1 MHLHP
6 FFAAG
11 TRLVKLDVIVR
22 RNPRAAAEVYLSR
35 DAVDCRKMVIR
46 FVRRVVVENANL
58 LASRKLV
65 FPTQARSHHKFL
77 HDKPFSVGTEFEVR
91 DAVGARILAFVG
103 VHNVPVAVPAAA
115 ALAAVGQMLDFDTV
129 VHLPLPYLLG
139 DFLGTPATLDN
150 LLPHLRSRC
159 LRRRIA
165 PLVHGNVAE
174 PRPQVVV
181 GGGVGG
187 GVGAVVGVL
196 RHHLRQLLV
205 RLPLLLLDRH
215 RDAAAR
221 VAASAVVIGGSGSES
236 GGGGGSESGGG
247 GGARCRLSHRHLRRH
262 RRV

>member
-1 MHLHP
+1 
-6 FFAAG
+6 
-11 TRLVKLDVIVR
+11 
-22 RNPRAAAEVYLSR
+22 
-35 DAVDCRKMVIR
+35 MVIR

-65 FPTQARSHHKFL
+65 FPTQARAHHKFL
-77 HDKPFSVGTEFEVR
+77 LDKPFSVGTEFEVR
-91 DAVGARILAFVG
+91 DAVGAQILAFVG

-115 ALAAVGQMLDFDTV
+115 ALSAVGQMLDFDTV
-129 VHLPLPYLLG
+129 VRLPLPYLLG

-174 PRPQVVV
+174 PRPHVVV
-181 GGGVGG
+181 VGGVGG
-187 GVGAVVGVL
+187 GVGTVVGVL
-196 RHHLRQLLV
+196 RHHLRQLLH

-236 GGGGGSESGGG
+236 GGGGGGGGG